1 MDIHEILRNYT
12 HNESPIFSKQAYQ
25 EMLSR
30 WPNEEEMEVYRGI
43 NFPTK
48 KAYDDFIQK
57 FKENGGYL
65 TSSASGFAKSLETAE
80 DFASTTKTYFPTL
93 AIMERES
100 ARQAMHEEVTGYCGV
115 IIKTTIKP
123 NQVVDVTRSEHA
135 IEDEVLFPPES
146 VIKSELI
153 PVKTYK
159 QTVEAEGF
167 NLNKY
172 VQNHSL
178 ENGICMYIVANHSKD
193 LSSKSRR
200 HLLDGM
206 LKKIENQSN
215 DYGSDIDVL
224 DSGKYWFAYKSE
236 IFSREYEKEKEYSM
250 KFAVPDFKSLDLH
263 GLWNPAQLKE
273 IKKVSEEIIFSALQ
287 LHLQYR
293 DKMHIDY
300 SSLQPLTP
308 YIGKFTAELYQRAVS
323 YKKRESYETINE
335 NLKNLFSKKTES
347 TDFNKDVKKEID
359 KLKNLLES
367 IGYDSVKTK
376 KDRIIE
382 KEEFQERREKILSK
396 ATF

>member
-57 FKENGGYL
+57 FEENGGYL

-224 DSGKYWFAYKSE
+224 DSG
-236 IFSREYEKEKEYSM
+236 
-250 KFAVPDFKSLDLH
+250 
-263 GLWNPAQLKE
+263 
-273 IKKVSEEIIFSALQ
+273 
-287 LHLQYR
+287 
-293 DKMHIDY
+293 
-300 SSLQPLTP
+300 
-308 YIGKFTAELYQRAVS
+308 
-323 YKKRESYETINE
+323 NE
-335 NLKNLFSKKTES
+335 KNL
-347 TDFNKDVKKEID
+347 
-359 KLKNLLES
+359 
-367 IGYDSVKTK
+367 
-376 KDRIIE
+376 
-382 KEEFQERREKILSK
+382 
-396 ATF
+396 